1 MAKWKDYAFY
11 VKCNDNPLML
21 IRVAA
26 ENYEDAIKF
35 TKSPYQA
42 NHSIYADDRDNVRQI
57 TPQYC
62 YCD

>member
-21 IRVAA
+21 IRVVA
-26 ENYEDAIKF
+26 ENYEDARKF
-35 TKSPYQA
+35 AKSSYHA
-42 NHSIYADDRDNVRQI
+42 NHSIYADDRDNVWQI